1 MYPNHLDYMG
11 HVIENLIYKI
21 CGLDMAGWYLS
32 VSIFFLSRLNPRWNE
47 RSAYLLNLL
56 LTYSWEKVP
65 LALALQSLKSSEHS
79 RWPRFHHHLTLT
91 SWSHRQSNF
100 GSMRRL
106 FSISP
111 EECIYFDDYLPKI
124 IGTTVN
130 PKIVYKNLCTGL
142 LCNSA
147 TIYYFQVVN
156 NKTAQAIED

>member
-1 MYPNHLDYMG
+1 MDWIWFCRLVSERFNIFLVPIESKMKWTKCIFTQFIVDLLMG
-11 HVIENLIYKI
+11 KSSTCPCV
-21 CGLDMAGWYLS
+21 A
-32 VSIFFLSRLNPRWNE
+32 VSEVR
-47 RSAYLLNLL
+47 
-56 LTYSWEKVP
+56 
-65 LALALQSLKSSEHS
+65 SSEHS